1 MEQYTEIYNTYRRIG
16 GYASMPTNSHDIW
29 RLTRMN
35 RTSAE
40 EQKVAITLFLTLPT
54 PPSVYYGEEIG
65 MRNLEYAPAKEGSVS
80 SRNRSVCR
88 TPMQWSAE
96 KNAGFSTADPAKLY
110 LPVDNAPTF
119 PNVAEQL
126 SDPNSVLNY
135 VKGLLALRKATPAL
149 GVEGEWKYV
158 GDMDN
163 PYPMIYARTL
173 GAEQYVVVFNP
184 ADRTVSGTIPAM
196 GKRAEWVFGNNASLA
211 KCKTGKDAHT
221 FTMKPISVAIYKI
234 SR

>member
-1 MEQYTEIYNTYRRIG
+1 
-16 GYASMPTNSHDIW
+16 
-29 RLTRMN
+29 
-35 RTSAE
+35 
-40 EQKVAITLFLTLPT
+40 
-54 PPSVYYGEEIG
+54 

-88 TPMQWSAE
+88 TPMQWSAK

-110 LPVDNAPTF
+110 LPVDNAPQF
-119 PNVAEQL
+119 PNVAEQID
-126 SDPNSVLNY
+126 DPNSVLNY
-135 VKGLLALRKATPAL
+135 VKELLALRKATPAL

-196 GKRAEWVFGNNASLA
+196 GKKAEWVFGNNAKLA
-211 KCKTGKDAHT
+211 KCKTNKAAHT

>member
-1 MEQYTEIYNTYRRIG
+1 
-16 GYASMPTNSHDIW
+16 
-29 RLTRMN
+29 
-35 RTSAE
+35 
-40 EQKVAITLFLTLPT
+40 
-54 PPSVYYGEEIG
+54 

-110 LPVDNAPTF
+110 LPVDNALQF

-135 VKGLLALRKATPAL
+135 VKALLALRKATPAL

-163 PYPMIYARTL
+163 PYPMMYARTL

-196 GKRAEWVFGNNASLA
+196 GKKAEWVFGNNASLA
-211 KCKTGKDAHT
+211 KCKTGKGVHT